1 LTVDLAT
8 AIAVGSI
15 VFAAGGVYVTGRRTS
30 ASAVSQGR
38 RIGKLVEKVA
48 HLEGMM
54 RGRRVT
60 LPQGQPKTPEGDDDD
75 S

>member
-1 LTVDLAT
+1 MTVDLAT

-15 VFAAGGVYVTGRRTS
+15 VFAAGGVYVTSRRTS
-30 ASAVSQGR
+30 ASAFSQGK
-38 RIGKLVEKVA
+38 RIGKLSEKVA
-48 HLEGMM
+48 HLEGML

-60 LPQGQPKTPEGDDDD
+60 LPQGQPKSSEGDADD